1 MTMKT
6 GTLSAKDIE
15 QLKLQGCTAS
25 DWTSVLAPPDIDL
38 TRIRNAHFAGPV
50 TLGPNSGTVT
60 IGGVALPCGVY
71 DATISDCIIGTGV
84 RIANVRT
91 LLSGYDLEEGACIQ
105 DIGLMVAEAGSAF
118 GNGIEVEIVNEA
130 GGRGTVIHNRLTAQ
144 VAFLNAMHRHDPGF
158 MAALRKLID
167 QERAGSTPRRGRV
180 GRAAQIIGCGSIRNV
195 VVGPHAHLEGAG
207 VLENG
212 TVNSCEEH
220 PTIVGHGVHAREFV
234 VAEGAKIDT
243 GAILDRVFVGQGV
256 KMGKQYSAEN
266 SLFFANCEAFHGE
279 GVALFAG
286 PYTVTHHKSTLMI
299 AGLFSFYNAGSG
311 TNQSNHMYKLGPV
324 HQGVFERGC
333 KTGSFSYVLYESH
346 VGAFSVVIGK
356 HFTNIRTPN
365 FPFSNISEKGG
376 ESTIV
381 PGMNLFSVGTVRDG
395 EKWQKRDNRKARDKR
410 DLIVF
415 DVFSP
420 FTVER
425 MRRGRDELLALN
437 EITSK
442 DRQTVNV
449 GGLQMNRVLLRKGA
463 KYYSSAITRYLV
475 DKVAER
481 LDGALTASPGWASAT
496 ASLKPRTTLR
506 QASEWMDLCGLL
518 TPSELVRD
526 LEQRV
531 KEGKINTY
539 DELLAALVRLYDNY
553 RDYEWQYVFET
564 FEKEFGYKLSSVPKE
579 QLLKAI
585 EEWKKATQTIHTA
598 ILEDSKKEFGPASRL
613 GYGLDQGDAE
623 TEGDFTAVRGT
634 MDGNAVVQ
642 KLTKDGE
649 AISRRYEEMRRMV
662 EVAEG

>member
-1 MTMKT
+1 MKT
-6 GTLSAKDIE
+6 EKLSANDIE
-15 QLKLQGCTAS
+15 QLQKQGCTAA
-25 DWTSVLAPPDIDL
+25 DWASVLVAPGIEL
-38 TRIRNAHFAGPV
+38 GRIRNAHFSGTV
-50 TLGPNSGTVT
+50 VLGSNSGTVA
-60 IGGVALPCGVY
+60 IGGVALACGIY
-71 DATISDCIIGTGV
+71 DATLADCVIGSGV

-91 LLSGYDLEEGACIQ
+91 LLAEYDIDDAACIQ
-105 DIGLMVAEAGSAF
+105 DVGMMVSESGATF
-118 GNGIEVEIVNEA
+118 GNGEEVESVNEA
-130 GGRGTVIHNRLTAQ
+130 GGRGTVIYNRLTAQ
-144 VAFLNAMHRHDPGF
+144 VAYLNAMHRHDAGF

-167 QERAGSTPRRGRV
+167 AECAASTPKRGRV
-180 GRAAQIIGCGSIRNV
+180 GRAAQVIGCGSIRNV
-195 VVGPHAHLEGAG
+195 IVGPYAHLEGSA
-207 VLENG
+207 VLQDG

-220 PTIVGHGVHAREFV
+220 PTFLGNSVYARHFI
-234 VAEGAKIDT
+234 VAEGARIDS
-243 GAILDRVFVGQGV
+243 GAIVDKGFVGQGV

-266 SLFFANCEAFHGE
+266 SLFFANCEAYHGE

-365 FPFSNISEKGG
+365 LPFSNISEKGG

-381 PGMNLFSVGTVRDG
+381 PGMNLFSVGMVRDG
-395 EKWQKRDNRKARDKR
+395 EKWPKRDNRQARDKR
-410 DLIVF
+410 DLIIF

-442 DRQTVNV
+442 DRLTVNV
-449 GGLQMNRVLLRKGA
+449 GGVQMNRALLRKGA
-463 KYYSSAITRYLV
+463 KYYSSAIVRYIV
-475 DKVAER
+475 DRVAER
-481 LDGALTASPGWASAT
+481 LGGALQATPGWGAAT

-526 LEQRV
+526 LEDRV
-531 KEGKINTY
+531 KEGKIKSY
-539 DELLAALVRLYDNY
+539 DELLTALAHLFDSY
-553 RDYEWQYVFET
+553 REYEWQYVFET

-579 QLLKAI
+579 QLLKI
-585 EEWKKATQTIHTA
+585 LEEWKKAAQTIHTA
-598 ILEDSKKEFGPASRL
+598 ILEDSKKEFGPASKL
-613 GYGLDQGDAE
+613 GYGVDQGEAE
-623 TEGDFTAVRGT
+623 TEADFTAVRGT
-634 MDGNAVVQ
+634 LDGNAVVQ
-642 KLTKDGE
+642 KLTKEGE
-649 AISRRYEEMRRMV
+649 AIVRRYEEMRAML
-662 EVAEG
+662 ESAAG